1 MNSCTGSD
9 YILDGDGYSV
19 RKKSRLHP
27 AVGYIITYALIF
39 TLLAVISALATARSG
54 IISAHELAPLPK
66 GGSLWDTISYVAVI
80 CAGDIIQLIIISVA
94 SLTLPA
100 PQICAVLAAWRGIA
114 AGIGAGGLA
123 AASES
128 ITVASLLPVI
138 SYFIAS
144 LFIVWFCAFSVMFSY
159 RIRPIWG
166 TRQLRRSG
174 YIPAFILNWSCIC
187 ASTVLI
193 RMLPYLFIRS

>member
-1 MNSCTGSD
+1 MNSCTGPD
-9 YILDGDGYSV
+9 YILEDGGYSV
-19 RKKSRLHP
+19 KRKSRLHP

-39 TLLAVISALATARSG
+39 TALAVISALTAARSG
-54 IISAHELAPLPK
+54 VVSARELSSLPK
-66 GGSLWDTISYVAVI
+66 GGSLWDTISSVAVI
-80 CAGDIIQLIIISVA
+80 CAGDVIQLIIISVA

-114 AGIGAGGLA
+114 TGIGVGGLA
-123 AASES
+123 ASGS
-128 ITVASLLPVI
+128 VTVASLLPVI

-187 ASTVLI
+187 AATVLI
-193 RMLPYLFIRS
+193 RMLPYIFIRS